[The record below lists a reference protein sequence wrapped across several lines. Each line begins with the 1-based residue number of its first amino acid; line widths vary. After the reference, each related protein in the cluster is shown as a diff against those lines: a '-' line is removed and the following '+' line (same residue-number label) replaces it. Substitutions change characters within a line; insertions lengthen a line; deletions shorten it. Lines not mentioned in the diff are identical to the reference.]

1 MKKIYLLITIILSPY
16 LFAQS
21 VTEHK
26 MAEIYE
32 QIKTPYKYGLAIA
45 PTTNNYKVDC
55 PTVFRKDG
63 KWYMTYLMYNGK
75 TGTDGR
81 GYQTCLA
88 VSDNLLDCLRHLHNL
103 PFPLLH

>member
-1 MKKIYLLITIILSPY
+1 MTAENLRKLFNIFSFLLICLHIS
-16 LFAQS
+16 AQPVVPQS
-21 VTEHK
+21 K

-32 QIKTPYKYGLAIA
+32 QVKTPYKYGLAIA

-75 TGTDGR
+75 T
-81 GYQTCLA
+81 
-88 VSDNLLDCLRHLHNL
+88 
-103 PFPLLH
+103 